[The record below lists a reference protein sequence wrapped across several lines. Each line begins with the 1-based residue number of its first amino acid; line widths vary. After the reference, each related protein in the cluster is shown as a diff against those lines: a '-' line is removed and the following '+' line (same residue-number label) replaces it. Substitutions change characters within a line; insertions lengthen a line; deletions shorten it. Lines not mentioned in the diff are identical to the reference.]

1 MAYGHGQWLMDT
13 GSGLRTQPEISVVI
27 VHFVCCEGGMVFT
40 QENPLVLGGYVLKLC
55 RIKHAD
61 V

>member
-1 MAYGHGQWLMDT
+1 MA
-13 GSGLRTQPEISVVI
+13 SGLWTQPDISVVI
-27 VHFVCCEGGMVFT
+27 VHFVCCEGGMVLT
-40 QENPLVLGGYVLKLC
+40 QDNPLVLGGYVLKLR

>member
-1 MAYGHGQWLMDT
+1 MA
-13 GSGLRTQPEISVVI
+13 SGLWTQPEISVVI
-27 VHFVCCEGGMVFT
+27 VHFVCCEGGMVLT
-40 QENPLVLGGYVLKLC
+40 QDNPLVLGGYVLKLR